1 MDPWNTQTQTPMKKG
16 IPILS
21 EMSMANKVITH
32 SDNEG
37 LYSVALKREHGLVV
51 LFGPMLFSD
60 RCWTLDSIWSE
71 SSALPTQMQK
81 CESPAVF
88 MELKKL
94 QQTAER
100 NKIPRENVL
109 LVDCSGDISLKETLV
124 IVQMALSQ
132 DISMTELA
140 CHVQGNNSVGA
151 AMTKVFQEE
160 IWDQALFTE
169 EPCMLRE
176 LSQPT

>member
-1 MDPWNTQTQTPMKKG
+1 MKKG

-37 LYSVALKREHGLVV
+37 VYSVVLKRGHGMVA

-60 RCWTLDSIWSE
+60 GCWTLGNIWSE
-71 SSALPTQMQK
+71 NTALPTQRQK

-100 NKIPRENVL
+100 NQITRENVL
-109 LVDCSGDISLKETLV
+109 LVDCSGDFPLRDVLIV
-124 IVQMALSQ
+124 VQMELSEEMPML
-132 DISMTELA
+132 DLA
-140 CHVQGNNSVGA
+140 FQVHAHNSVGA

-160 IWDQALFTE
+160 IWDQTFFTE
-169 EPCMLRE
+169 VPCGPRE
-176 LSQPT
+176 QSQPM